1 MRALFCWLFPV
12 KINVFSF
19 CSRVCSGSAAPTTR
33 KRLQSVAMTIQRWLA
48 GLLHLCSYLSV
59 NALKALP
66 LAQRRSIVIAA
77 ASLGLPMPSRAID
90 DLPGQVTKMDAFQL
104 KASYNGLFDAL
115 QQWRVEIAAVQL
127 GNEPSSVV
135 AVAGLSDAELKHFSE
150 LDKSAAEAVKSF
162 EQRKNEM
169 LQSLFLARG
178 AARYERDPSV
188 ALTYIEKARG
198 AAEGA
203 MGDLGTIATIAG
215 VKLTRRPPTKAAAA
229 SAEAALT
236 FTPRVAPAPP
246 DNKLTF

>member
-1 MRALFCWLFPV
+1 MNGKTFPAATQD
-12 KINVFSF
+12 
-19 CSRVCSGSAAPTTR
+19 RVSVREAAAPTTR
-33 KRLQSVAMTIQRWLA
+33 RRLQSVAMTMQRWLA
-48 GLLHLCSYLSV
+48 GLLHLYSYLSV
-59 NALKALP
+59 NATKALP

-77 ASLGLPMPSRAID
+77 GSLGLPVPSRARAID

-135 AVAGLSDAELKHFSE
+135 AVAGLSAAQLKHFSE
-150 LDKSAAEAVKSF
+150 LDKSAAKAVESF

-178 AARYERDPSV
+178 AARYEKDPSV
-188 ALTYIEKARG
+188 ALTYIEKAKG

-215 VKLTRRPPTKAAAA
+215 VQLMRRPPTKAGAA

-236 FTPRVAPAPP
+236 FTPRLAPTPP
-246 DNKLTF
+246 VSKLTF

>member
-1 MRALFCWLFPV
+1 
-12 KINVFSF
+12 
-19 CSRVCSGSAAPTTR
+19 
-33 KRLQSVAMTIQRWLA
+33 MTIQRWLA
-48 GLLHLCSYLSV
+48 GLLHLSSYLSV

-215 VKLTRRPPTKAAAA
+215 VQLTRRPPTKAAAA

>member
-1 MRALFCWLFPV
+1 M
-12 KINVFSF
+12 
-19 CSRVCSGSAAPTTR
+19 
-33 KRLQSVAMTIQRWLA
+33 
-48 GLLHLCSYLSV
+48 
-59 NALKALP
+59 
-66 LAQRRSIVIAA
+66 
-77 ASLGLPMPSRAID
+77 
-90 DLPGQVTKMDAFQL
+90 
-104 KASYNGLFDAL
+104 
-115 QQWRVEIAAVQL
+115 QL

-178 AARYERDPSV
+178 AARYEKDPSV